1 MIHYLKKIELEPQR
15 YLEFEFTVNSDDEQ
29 HTHKLDAQF
38 LDQVGKGEFIDMS
51 IVELYKDVN
60 QTIKEK
66 KVKNYK
72 YRDDWEEGVTYESMS
87 TDYIKSGR

>member
-1 MIHYLKKIELEPQR
+1 
-15 YLEFEFTVNSDDEQ
+15 
-29 HTHKLDAQF
+29 
-38 LDQVGKGEFIDMS
+38 MS
-51 IVELYKDVN
+51 VVELYKDIN
-60 QTIKEK
+60 HTIKEK